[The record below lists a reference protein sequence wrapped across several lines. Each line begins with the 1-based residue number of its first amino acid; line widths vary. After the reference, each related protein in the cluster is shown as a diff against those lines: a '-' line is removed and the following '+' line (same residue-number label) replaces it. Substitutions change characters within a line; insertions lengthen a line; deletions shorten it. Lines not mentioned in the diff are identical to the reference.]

1 LKVRIE
7 MAVCDDKACPI
18 FDVFKYVRELRQRLP
33 VVPPIS
39 TAQLEAL
46 HASGDYMG
54 MVRLIKRQMNV
65 ETDIR
70 VVWVSEGEAQEATV
84 KDAPAWIELPAK
96 MPP

>member
-1 LKVRIE
+1 
-7 MAVCDDKACPI
+7 
-18 FDVFKYVRELRQRLP
+18 
-33 VVPPIS
+33 
-39 TAQLEAL
+39 
-46 HASGDYMG
+46 MG

>member
-18 FDVFKYVRELRQRLP
+18 FDVFRYVRELRQRLP